1 MFPFQSVNGIISR
14 ERQKMAEQNDAVKLA
29 VLESNYV
36 YIKEKLDDIDK
47 KVSSGYVTKEE
58 FEPIKKVVYGLVS
71 LVLTAV
77 VGAVVALV
85 VGAN

>member
-1 MFPFQSVNGIISR
+1 
-14 ERQKMAEQNDAVKLA
+14 MAEQNDAVKLA